1 MGGAGSLPTPM
12 TPAQFRRQLHR
23 VLSQA
28 TADDL
33 HDSAAIDAFLER
45 EPMAA
50 IHGGNTSCVSLS
62 IGETV
67 VICDAGSGIRHLG
80 KEPWLADKDV
90 HVLFTHFHWDHLCGL
105 PFFAP
110 LYNPNATVH
119 MYSWRDDIENW
130 LAGQMTGAYFPA
142 KWDSLPSKRICRH
155 LDPEQTHSFAED
167 VTVQLVPLQ
176 HPDGAY
182 GYRINTP
189 QGSVCYLTDTE
200 VSQEPERYAEAY
212 ANFARGSRVVIV
224 DAMYGFLDFHDHI
237 NWGHS
242 TAFTWIDF
250 FGKADIEELVL
261 FHHDPEAD
269 ELALASLLNSAREYA
284 EALGVSMKV
293 SAAREGMSW
302 EL

>member
-1 MGGAGSLPTPM
+1 M
-12 TPAQFRRQLHR
+12 
-23 VLSQA
+23 
-28 TADDL
+28 
-33 HDSAAIDAFLER
+33 
-45 EPMAA
+45 
-50 IHGGNTSCVSLS
+50 
-62 IGETV
+62 
-67 VICDAGSGIRHLG
+67 
-80 KEPWLADKDV
+80 
-90 HVLFTHFHWDHLCGL
+90 
-105 PFFAP
+105 
-110 LYNPNATVH
+110 
-119 MYSWRDDIENW
+119 
-130 LAGQMTGAYFPA
+130 
-142 KWDSLPSKRICRH
+142 
-155 LDPEQTHSFAED
+155 
-167 VTVQLVPLQ
+167 PLQ

-200 VSQEPERYAEAY
+200 VSQELERYAEAY

-293 SAAREGMSW
+293 SAAREGMNSK
-302 EL
+302 LLRSV